1 MRLFLSAA
9 VLLVSGSSAL
19 AGSEWL
25 ESRRL
30 GAAEIREL
38 CGRVGD
44 VRPLARMQMITAG
57 DARWR
62 RLSRQELVIES
73 AVMGLPPLDPDR
85 CYLVA
90 RAGQGDDGV
99 RRAFEVRDFAANPA
113 RVSVL
118 LVGRHYELPDRL
130 Y

>member
-1 MRLFLSAA
+1 MRLLLSAA
-9 VLLVSGSSAL
+9 VLLLSGSSAL

-30 GAAEIREL
+30 AASEIREL

-44 VRPLARMQMITAG
+44 VRPLARMQMISAG
-57 DARWR
+57 DAKWR
-62 RLSRQELVIES
+62 RLSRQGLVIES

-90 RAGQGDDGV
+90 RAGTGDDGM
-99 RRAFEVRDFAANPA
+99 RRAFEVRDFTANPA

-118 LVGRHYELPDRL
+118 LVGRDYDLPGWS